1 MKHSVRWTV
10 MALALIAGLSALANA
25 QPASVSPAD
34 IQRLQDAVLDATGE
48 ISRLRPRDAQLAT
61 RLQDELDDLRDEVT
75 YLRVKSRK
83 ESVSR
88 SEYAS
93 LRDRLEDLRM
103 RARGE
108 KTQSAA
114 PAERAPVAAPPP
126 TAPQPAPPPAQTMDP
141 RRVSAGELPVGQ
153 QLDVRLQTRLNS
165 GTAQVE
171 DRFESTTLVD
181 LYQGDTLLVP
191 AGSLMRGIVAGV
203 DRAGRV
209 DRRASMTLTFDEL
222 VVRGSA
228 YKVRA
233 TVVGTI
239 ESEGLRGEAT
249 KIGTGAGVGMIL
261 GGLIGGVKGAIAG
274 ILLGGG
280 GALMATEGKEVDLPS
295 GSVLRVRLDSPVQI
309 AKPSAAPGRQE
320 R

>member
-1 MKHSVRWTV
+1 MKNALTWIVLSLLIGAGSAAVAGAQLGSVA
-10 MALALIAGLSALANA
+10 MGPS
-25 QPASVSPAD
+25 D
-34 IQRLQDAVLDATGE
+34 IQRLQDGVLDASGE
-48 ISRLRPRDAQLAT
+48 ISRLRARDAQLAA

-83 ESVSR
+83 EAVSW
-88 SEYAS
+88 SEYKD
-93 LRDRLEDLRM
+93 LRDRIEDLRM

-108 KTQSAA
+108 RAQTGS
-114 PAERAPVAAPPP
+114 PAERAPVASPPP
-126 TAPQPAPPPAQTMDP
+126 SAPQPAPPPAQAMDT
-141 RRVSAGELPVGQ
+141 RRANEGELPVGQ

-171 DRFESTTLVD
+171 DRIETTTLVD
-181 LYQGDTLLVP
+181 LYQGETLLVP
-191 AGSLMRGIVAGV
+191 AGSLVRGVVAAV

-209 DRRASMTLTFDEL
+209 DRKASLTLSFDEI
-222 VVRGSA
+222 VVRGVA
-228 YKVRA
+228 HKIRA

-239 ESEGLRGEAT
+239 ESEGIRGEAT
-249 KIGTGAGVGMIL
+249 KIGVGSGVGMIL
-261 GGLIGGVKGAIAG
+261 GGLLGGVKGAIAG

-280 GALMATEGKEVDLPS
+280 GALMASEGKEVDLPA

-309 AKPSAAPGRQE
+309 AR